1 MPRDTQPLCYIRRVS
16 LEGLRLYEKTRNATT
31 PWHPLSNE
39 LLTSFL
45 VLSFWFA
52 FNKARLFFCYLLNTE
67 KSGDIISKARLVNAC
82 NIPQISTCHIE
93 KKKTLKANFHL
104 FSSIIKTGL
113 TRHWYQIVTDGQL
126 VLRTLSY
133 KF

>member
-52 FNKARLFFCYLLNTE
+52 FNKARLFFFYLLNSE
-67 KSGDIISKARLVNAC
+67 KSGDILSVARPVNIC
-82 NIPQISTCHIE
+82 NIPQISTCLVE
-93 KKKTLKANFHL
+93 KKTSKANFHL

-113 TRHWYQIVTDGQL
+113 TRHWYQIVTDSQL